1 VWVRCHGTAAE
12 VFIEVRNEGGPIEP
26 SLLPKLF
33 EPFRRGRRAVNGAG
47 SVGLGL
53 YITRQLVL
61 AHGGGI
67 TVGSSAEAGTCFT
80 VRLPRHKS

>member
-1 VWVRCHGTAAE
+1 ML
-12 VFIEVRNEGGPIEP
+12 P
-26 SLLPKLF
+26 SLF
-33 EPFRRGRRAVNGAG
+33 EPFRRGRHAGSGAG

-67 TVGSSAEAGTCFT
+67 TVTSHEGEGTRFT
-80 VRLPRHKS
+80 VRLPRRAPTPPPVPKA